1 MKTIYKMVKTCEE
14 LKKRMVSTV
23 GSVWIQ
29 VIERILLSTKET
41 IKDKEHYMIF
51 DVNIKEIMAKRS

>member
-1 MKTIYKMVKTCEE
+1 MV
-14 LKKRMVSTV
+14 TV